1 MKFYLLDPV
10 HVGPWGWAAQAQQI
24 KPIIFKKKETI
35 QSGSPGREGTV
46 TVHGLQARAHGGG
59 DCLRCKQAS
68 LGER

>member
-1 MKFYLLDPV
+1 M
-10 HVGPWGWAAQAQQI
+10 WAAQAQQI
-24 KPIIFKKKETI
+24 KPIIFKKRRNEKETI

-59 DCLRCKQAS
+59 DCLQCKQAS